1 MAHNAHTI
9 YDNFVLENRIE
20 DMLSTNVDMNNYLTA
35 DYSLSE
41 NAGMVKKIHKYVA
54 TGDVQELSMGQGNTQ
69 DIAVSFAEET
79 YTVGT
84 TQGRFQYYDEEEMTD
99 PMVVEVGLKGLT
111 DKMTND
117 FTAKAIAEL
126 GKGSKIVYGA
136 TFTYNDVVDAL
147 AQYPFEDGAGLFMLI
162 NPAQLAAFR
171 KNLKDDL
178 KYVEANVR
186 TGYIGTVCGVPVVI
200 SKAIPAGKAYIAD
213 KTAVTAFIKKGVEV
227 EQERDANIRENKI
240 YGRKVALIALTDDR
254 RVIRLSTKA
263 DPRTGKTLVASKP
276 SDWATTYTNYFKY
289 DFIHETCAACT
300 SADDWA
306 DGLIYQAN

>member
-1 MAHNAHTI
+1 
-9 YDNFVLENRIE
+9 
-20 DMLSTNVDMNNYLTA
+20 
-35 DYSLSE
+35 
-41 NAGMVKKIHKYVA
+41 
-54 TGDVQELSMGQGNTQ
+54 
-69 DIAVSFAEET
+69 
-79 YTVGT
+79 
-84 TQGRFQYYDEEEMTD
+84 
-99 PMVVEVGLKGLT
+99 MVVEVGLKGLT

-117 FTAKAIAEL
+117 FTAKAIAEF

-147 AQYPFEDGAGLFMLI
+147 AQYPFEDEAGLFMLI

-200 SKAIPAGKAYIAD
+200 SKAVPAGKAYIAD

-289 DFIHETCAACT
+289 DFINETCAACT

-306 DGLIYQAN
+306 DGLIYKAN